1 MPVEEG
7 EMSCRH
13 VELRLVGGESVTPL
27 GENAAGHAV
36 RPGTDQQAVA
46 GPGRRDPQGARQEDV
61 VPAADHQR
69 RRAFSVRGGGQPA
82 PVGVVAGVLQPLAVV
97 GGEPVQQRQRPP
109 GCPVEVVDA
118 VQRLGHRADVRG
130 GAAYPAR
137 PVRAAGRRA
146 PSADRTR
153 AGRRRPDTSSPRT
166 GKQRRRAGRGPEVRA
181 VRRLPRATARHPRR
195 TARSCRRSR
204 RTSPGGGPPHG
215 VPAVRG
221 VVGERPEDTVGRVP
235 AAHVLHH
242 EAVPGLHKPHPVQGA
257 APAEAPF
264 PYGVRRRRAGSGREV
279 SGRYTSARSTT
290 PSLMDMGTSR
300 SITSR
305 TGVSS
310 Q

>member
-1 MPVEEG
+1 
-7 EMSCRH
+7 MSCRH

-109 GCPVEVVDA
+109 GCPVEVLDA

-130 GAAYPAR
+130 GAAGPLDLSVQQVAEHPVQAEPELEGAAQIRPALVR
-137 PVRAAGRRA
+137 VGSGDVRGEGPKCGRCGGCRVPLRDTLVGPPDHADGPVA
-146 PSADRTR
+146 PVLA
-153 AGRRRPDTSSPRT
+153 
-166 GKQRRRAGRGPEVRA
+166 
-181 VRRLPRATARHPRR
+181 
-195 TARSCRRSR
+195 
-204 RTSPGGGPPHG
+204 GGPPHG

-310 Q
+310 QPTERV